1 MNCKKTK
8 KILQLYI
15 DDALTF
21 GEKQQV
27 EQHLEECSAC
37 RTELKSLSAT
47 VKLIKSLPE
56 VSTPSNFTENLM
68 AKISREE
75 IQIQSSWLDYF
86 KKQVTI
92 PGLSFPAIPLSFPRR
107 RESIFSFRFAGA
119 AAVAAVFVF
128 LAFTFLFNFP
138 GLPGQP
144 GQKEA
149 VAHQVEVTFTISGIN
164 ANQIA
169 VAGDFNG
176 WNTSAN
182 QLEDPDGD
190 GIWTGKM
197 QLKPGRYEYMLVVD
211 DGKWVTDPNAKVYA
225 DDGFGSK
232 NAVLFI
238 NNNSG

>member
-1 MNCKKTK
+1 MNCKKIK
-8 KILQLYI
+8 KLLQLYI

-21 GEKQQV
+21 GEKQLV
-27 EQHLEECSAC
+27 KEHLEGCSAC
-37 RTELKSLSAT
+37 RTELKSLSASI
-47 VKLIKSLPE
+47 KLIKSLPE
-56 VSTPSNFTENLM
+56 VSTPPNFTQNLM

-75 IQIQSSWLDYF
+75 IRIQSSWLDRL

-92 PGLSFPAIPLSFPRR
+92 PGLSFPSLPMSFPRKW
-107 RESIFSFRFAGA
+107 ESILSFRFAGA
-119 AAVAAVFVF
+119 AAITAIFVF
-128 LAFTFLFNFP
+128 LAFTFLFNFS

-144 GQKEA
+144 NQKEA
-149 VAHQVEVTFTISGIN
+149 AAQQVEVTFTISGIK

-176 WNTSAN
+176 WNTNAN

-190 GIWTGKM
+190 GIWIGKM
-197 QLKPGRYEYMLVVD
+197 QLEPGRYEYMLVVD

-225 DDGFGSK
+225 DDGFGSR

-238 NNNSG
+238 NNNG

>member
-1 MNCKKTK
+1 MNCQKIKK
-8 KILQLYI
+8 LLNLYI
-15 DDALTF
+15 DQALEQKTT
-21 GEKQQV
+21 QQV
-27 EQHLEECSAC
+27 EEHLKSCSAC
-37 RTELKSLSAT
+37 REEYLKLKQVVFA
-47 VKLIKSLPE
+47 LN
-56 VSTPSNFTENLM
+56 STSPQTAPADFTQNII
-68 AKISREE
+68 AKISQEK
-75 IQIQSSWLDYF
+75 IQIQSSWMDHL
-86 KKQVTI
+86 KKQVSI
-92 PGLSFPAIPLSFPRR
+92 PQ
-107 RESIFSFRFAGA
+107 FSFRMAGA
-119 AAVAAVFVF
+119 AAITAIFVF
-128 LAFTFLFNFP
+128 LAFTFLFNFS
-138 GLPGQP
+138 GLPEQP
-144 GQKEA
+144 GEKEA
-149 VAHQVEVTFTISGIN
+149 AAHQVEVTFTISGIK

-197 QLKPGRYEYMLVVD
+197 YLKPGRYEYMLVVD

>member
-1 MNCKKTK
+1 MDCKKIK
-8 KILQLYI
+8 KLLQLYI

-47 VKLIKSLPE
+47 AKLIKSLPE
-56 VSTPSNFTENLM
+56 VSTPPDFTQNIM
-68 AKISREE
+68 AKISQEK
-75 IQIQSSWLDYF
+75 IHIQSSWMDRL

-92 PGLSFPAIPLSFPRR
+92 PQ
-107 RESIFSFRFAGA
+107 FSFRFAGA
-119 AAVAAVFVF
+119 AAITAIFIF
-128 LAFTFLFNFP
+128 LAFTFLFNFS

-144 GQKEA
+144 DQKEA
-149 VAHQVEVTFTISGIN
+149 VAQQVEVTFTISGIN

-197 QLKPGRYEYMLVVD
+197 QLEPGRYEYMLVVD

>member
-1 MNCKKTK
+1 MNCKKIK
-8 KILQLYI
+8 NLLQLYI

-21 GEKQQV
+21 GEKQLV
-27 EQHLEECSAC
+27 EEHLKECSAC
-37 RTELKSLSAT
+37 RTELKLLSSI
-47 VKLIKSLPE
+47 VQMVESLPE
-56 VSTPSNFTENLM
+56 VSTPPDFTENLM
-68 AKISREE
+68 TKISREE
-75 IQIQSSWLDYF
+75 IEIQSTWLDHL

-92 PGLSFPAIPLSFPRR
+92 PQ
-107 RESIFSFRFAGA
+107 FSFRFAGA
-119 AAVAAVFVF
+119 AAITAIFVF
-128 LAFTFLFNFP
+128 LAFTFLFNP
-138 GLPGQP
+138 SSLPGQN
-144 GQKEA
+144 KA
-149 VAHQVEVTFTISGIN
+149 VAHQVEVTFTISGIK

-197 QLKPGRYEYMLVVD
+197 YLKPGRYEYMLVVD
-211 DGKWVTDPNAKVYA
+211 DAKWVTDPNAKVYA

>member
-1 MNCKKTK
+1 MNCQKTK
-8 KILQLYI
+8 KLLQLYI
-15 DDALTF
+15 EDALTF
-21 GEKQQV
+21 GEKQLV

-75 IQIQSSWLDYF
+75 IQIRSSWMDRL
-86 KKQVTI
+86 KRQVSI
-92 PGLSFPAIPLSFPRR
+92 PQLSFRLV
-107 RESIFSFRFAGA
+107 GA
-119 AAVAAVFVF
+119 AAITAVFIF
-128 LAFTFLFNFP
+128 LAFTFLFNFS

-144 GQKEA
+144 SQNEA
-149 VAHQVEVTFTISGIN
+149 VAQQVEVTFTISGIN

-169 VAGDFNG
+169 VAGDFNS

-197 QLKPGRYEYMLVVD
+197 QLEPGRYEYMLVVD

-238 NNNSG
+238 NNNG

>member
-1 MNCKKTK
+1 MNCKKIK
-8 KILQLYI
+8 KLLQLYI
-15 DDALTF
+15 DNALTF

-47 VKLIKSLPE
+47 AKLIKSLPE
-56 VSTPSNFTENLM
+56 VSTPPDFTQNIM
-68 AKISREE
+68 AKISQEK
-75 IQIQSSWLDYF
+75 IHIQSSWMDRL
-86 KKQVTI
+86 KKQVSI
-92 PGLSFPAIPLSFPRR
+92 PQ
-107 RESIFSFRFAGA
+107 FSFRLAGA
-119 AAVAAVFVF
+119 AAITAVFVF
-128 LAFTFLFNFP
+128 LAFTFLFNFS

-144 GQKEA
+144 GQNEA
-149 VAHQVEVTFTISGIN
+149 VAQQVEVTFTISGIN

-176 WNTSAN
+176 WNTNAN

-197 QLKPGRYEYMLVVD
+197 KLEPGRYEYMLVVD

>member
-1 MNCKKTK
+1 MNCKKIK
-8 KILQLYI
+8 KLLQLYI

-21 GEKQQV
+21 GEKQLV

-37 RTELKSLSAT
+37 RAELKSLSAT
-47 VKLIKSLPE
+47 VRLIKSLPE
-56 VSTPSNFTENLM
+56 VSASPDFTEKLM
-68 AKISREE
+68 SKISQIKEKERER
-75 IQIQSSWLDYF
+75 IIPAWQISLKNLWS
-86 KKQVTI
+86 T
-92 PGLSFPAIPLSFPRR
+92 PRYR
-107 RESIFSFRFAGA
+107 YSLVSILTL
-119 AAVAAVFVF
+119 AVFCVFTFVF
-128 LAFTFLFNFP
+128 LFHPSL
-138 GLPGQP
+138 LPGQR
-144 GQKEA
+144 ETLA
-149 VAHQVEVTFTISGIN
+149 QVEVTFTISGIE
-164 ANQIA
+164 AKSIA

-197 QLKPGRYEYMLVVD
+197 YLKPGRYEYMLVVD

>member
-1 MNCKKTK
+1 MNCQKTK
-8 KILQLYI
+8 KLLQLYI

-21 GEKQQV
+21 GEKQLV
-27 EQHLEECSAC
+27 KEHLEGCSAC

-47 VKLIKSLPE
+47 VKLIKSLSE
-56 VSTPSNFTENLM
+56 VSTPPDFTENLM

-75 IQIQSSWLDYF
+75 IRIQSNWMDLL

-92 PGLSFPAIPLSFPRR
+92 PQ
-107 RESIFSFRFAGA
+107 FSFRFAGA
-119 AAVAAVFVF
+119 AAITAIFVF
-128 LAFTFLFNFP
+128 LAFTFLFNFS

-144 GQKEA
+144 SQKEA
-149 VAHQVEVTFTISGIN
+149 AAQQVEVTFTISGIN

-169 VAGDFNG
+169 VAGDFNS
-176 WNTSAN
+176 WNTNAN
-182 QLEDPDGD
+182 QLKDPDSD

-197 QLKPGRYEYMLVVD
+197 QLEPGRYEYMLVVD

-238 NNNSG
+238 NNNG

>member
-1 MNCKKTK
+1 MNCKKIK
-8 KILQLYI
+8 KLLQLYI
-15 DDALTF
+15 DNTLTF
-21 GEKQQV
+21 GEKQLI
-27 EQHLEECSAC
+27 EEHLKECSTC
-37 RTELKSLSAT
+37 RTELKSLSAMVRL
-47 VKLIKSLPE
+47 VKFLPE
-56 VSTPSNFTENLM
+56 VSTPPNFTENLM
-68 AKISREE
+68 AKISQEK
-75 IQIQSSWLDYF
+75 IQIQSSWMDRLE
-86 KKQVTI
+86 KQVSI
-92 PGLSFPAIPLSFPRR
+92 SGLSFPRKW
-107 RESIFSFRFAGA
+107 ESIFSFRMAGA
-119 AAVAAVFVF
+119 AAITAVFVF

-144 GQKEA
+144 GEKEA
-149 VAHQVEVTFTISGIN
+149 TAHQVEVIFTISGIN

-197 QLKPGRYEYMLVVD
+197 YLKPGRYEYMLVVD

-238 NNNSG
+238 NNSDG

>member
-1 MNCKKTK
+1 MNCKKIK
-8 KILQLYI
+8 KLLQLYI

-21 GEKQQV
+21 GEKQLV
-27 EQHLEECSAC
+27 KEHLEGCSAC

-47 VKLIKSLPE
+47 VKLIKSLSE

-75 IQIQSSWLDYF
+75 IKIQSTWMDRL

-92 PGLSFPAIPLSFPRR
+92 PQ
-107 RESIFSFRFAGA
+107 FSFRFAGA
-119 AAVAAVFVF
+119 AAITAIFVF
-128 LAFTFLFNFP
+128 LAFTFLFNFS

-144 GQKEA
+144 NQNEA
-149 VAHQVEVTFTISGIN
+149 VAQQVEVTFTISGIK

-190 GIWTGKM
+190 GIWTGKIN
-197 QLKPGRYEYMLVVD
+197 LKPGRYEYMLVVD

>member
-1 MNCKKTK
+1 MNCKKIK
-8 KILQLYI
+8 KLLNPYI
-15 DDALTF
+15 DKTLDTATA
-21 GEKQQV
+21 QQV
-27 EQHLEECSAC
+27 DEHLKTCSAC
-37 RTELKSLSAT
+37 RGEYLKL
-47 VKLIKSLPE
+47 KKI
-56 VSTPSNFTENLM
+56 VSVLNSISTQPIPVPADFTQNIM
-68 AKISREE
+68 AKISGEE
-75 IQIQSSWLDYF
+75 IRIQSSWLDHL

-92 PGLSFPAIPLSFPRR
+92 PQ
-107 RESIFSFRFAGA
+107 FSFRVAGA
-119 AAVAAVFVF
+119 AAITAVLIF
-128 LAFTFLFNFP
+128 LAFTFLFNFS

-149 VAHQVEVTFTISGIN
+149 AVQQVEVTFTISGIK

-169 VAGDFNG
+169 VAGDFNS

-182 QLEDPDGD
+182 QLVDPDGD

-238 NNNSG
+238 NNNG

>member
-8 KILQLYI
+8 KLLNPYI
-15 DDALTF
+15 DKTLNTATA
-21 GEKQQV
+21 QQV
-27 EQHLEECSAC
+27 DGH
-37 RTELKSLSAT
+37 LKSCSVCREEHLKLKKIVSA
-47 VKLIKSLPE
+47 LNSI
-56 VSTPSNFTENLM
+56 STQSAPAAPPNFTENLM

-75 IQIQSSWLDYF
+75 IQIQSTWMDRL

-92 PGLSFPAIPLSFPRR
+92 PQL
-107 RESIFSFRFAGA
+107 SFRFAGA
-119 AAVAAVFVF
+119 AAITAIFVF
-128 LAFTFLFNFP
+128 LAFTFLFNFS

-144 GQKEA
+144 NQKEA
-149 VAHQVEVTFTISGIN
+149 VAQQVEVTFTISGIN

-169 VAGDFNG
+169 VAGDFNS

-197 QLKPGRYEYMLVVD
+197 QLEPGRYEYMLVVD

-225 DDGFGSK
+225 NDGFGSK

-238 NNNSG
+238 NNNG

>member
-1 MNCKKTK
+1 MNCQKTK
-8 KILQLYI
+8 KLLQLYI
-15 DDALTF
+15 EDALTF
-21 GEKQQV
+21 GEKQLV

-37 RTELKSLSAT
+37 RTELKSLSVT
-47 VKLIKSLPE
+47 VKLIKSLSE

-75 IQIQSSWLDYF
+75 IRIQSTWMDRL

-92 PGLSFPAIPLSFPRR
+92 PQ
-107 RESIFSFRFAGA
+107 FSFRFAGA
-119 AAVAAVFVF
+119 AAITALFIF
-128 LAFTFLFNFP
+128 LAFTFLFNFS

-144 GQKEA
+144 NQNEA
-149 VAHQVEVTFTISGIN
+149 VAQQVEITFTISGIK

-176 WNTSAN
+176 WNTNAN

-197 QLKPGRYEYMLVVD
+197 QLEPGRYEYMLVVD
-211 DGKWVTDPNAKVYA
+211 DANWVTDPNAKVYA
-225 DDGFGSK
+225 NDGFGGK

-238 NNNSG
+238 NNNG